1 MKNNRINLSALL
13 LLGNLVLSD
22 GVLSQ
27 EMINSP
33 EEQVFNEAETGEEQ
47 QLQEIMKGNTQQ
59 RNGAGQQ
66 LIELTDNPQ
75 QQELNNM
82 VEYD

>member
-33 EEQVFNEAETGEEQ
+33 AEQVFNEAEMGEEE

>member
-22 GVLSQ
+22 GVHSQ
-27 EMINSP
+27 DMINSP

-82 VEYD
+82 VECD

>member
-1 MKNNRINLSALL
+1 MNNNRINLSALL

-33 EEQVFNEAETGEEQ
+33 AEQVFNEAEMGEEE

>member
-33 EEQVFNEAETGEEQ
+33 AEQVFNEAETGEEQ

>member
-1 MKNNRINLSALL
+1 MKNNRIYLSALL
-13 LLGNLVLSD
+13 LLGSLVLCN
-22 GVLSQ
+22 GVRSQ
-27 EMINSP
+27 EMINSS

-66 LIELTDNPQ
+66 LIEMTDNPQ

>member
-13 LLGNLVLSD
+13 LLGSLVLCD
-22 GVLSQ
+22 GVRSQ

-33 EEQVFNEAETGEEQ
+33 EKQVFNEAETGEEQ
-47 QLQEIMKGNTQQ
+47 QLQEIMKDNIQQ
-59 RNGAGQQ
+59 RNREGQQ